1 MSASG
6 MATSPRLVGQTISHY
21 RILEKLGGGGMGVV
35 YKAQDNKL
43 SRFVALK
50 FLPAEFAR
58 EQQSLLRFQREAR
71 AASSLNHPHICT
83 IYEVGEDQG
92 ESFIAM
98 ELLEG
103 ETLKHRIDGKSL
115 KLEQILELGTQI
127 ADALDAAHSKGIVHR
142 DIKPANIFVSPR
154 GQAKVLDFGLAKITE
169 RHAVSASGASGVP
182 TAVTQNLT
190 SPGSAVGTIAY
201 MSPEQVRGEDLD
213 GRSDL
218 FSLGVV
224 LYEMATGQAAFS
236 GNTSGIVFDA
246 ILNRTPTA
254 PRQLNPAL
262 PPKLGEIIEKALEKD
277 PDLRYQSAAELRS
290 DLKRL
295 KRDVSVPRV
304 VDDSSSHT
312 QAAAAAVAVRTAPGK
327 RTPLL
332 IGAAVCVL
340 LGFAVGILAGKSI
353 WQTTQIPPKYR
364 QLTFRRG
371 AIRSARFAPDGHTIL
386 YSAAWQ
392 GNPTE
397 VFTTRP
403 EAPESRPL
411 GLSRTQLLA
420 VSSAGEMA
428 LTLNS
433 NPMGTWLNVGTLARA
448 PLVGGAPREVLE
460 GVQWADWSPDGNN
473 LLVVRDVGGRT
484 RLEYPV
490 GKVLYETGGWV
501 SHPRVSPSGD
511 QIAFLDHP
519 IQGDDSGAVMVID
532 LKGAKRTLSGD
543 WLSLQGL
550 GWSPKGDEVWFTA
563 TKIGIDRA
571 LYAVT
576 LSGRERLVARMPG
589 TLTLLDVWHDGSVL
603 LTRASWRRELM
614 GRTGNETRDRELSWL
629 DYSYAADISADGKT
643 LLFDEEGEGAVLSQG
658 TGGWTYAVYLR
669 GTDGSPAVRLGEGT
683 AVALSPDQ
691 RWAIAQPPGSPAQF
705 ALLPTKAGEAKP
717 LSNDSINH
725 IWARWLPDGKAIVF
739 SGNEPD
745 RGVRLYLQNISG
757 GKPQAISP
765 EGVSAMAFAVSPD
778 GQSVAAIGPDQS
790 GQLYPVHGGDARPIK
805 GLKAGEVPIT
815 WSQDGR
821 SLYAYHPGELPVRVY
836 QVDVV
841 SGQRTVRKELMPID
855 PAGIESISPILLSPD
870 GKTYVYGFHRML
882 ADLYLV
888 EGLR

>member
-1 MSASG
+1 I
-6 MATSPRLVGQTISHY
+6 V
-21 RILEKLGGGGMGVV
+21 EKLGGGGMGVV
-35 YKAQDNKL
+35 YKAEDNKL

-50 FLPAEFAR
+50 FLPEEFAYD
-58 EQQSLLRFQREAR
+58 QQSLLRFQREAR

-92 ESFIAM
+92 KNFIAM
-98 ELLEG
+98 EFLEG
-103 ETLKHRIDGKSL
+103 DTLKRRVDGKPL
-115 KLEQILELGTQI
+115 KLDQILELGIQI

-142 DIKPANIFVSPR
+142 DIKPANIFINQR
-154 GQAKVLDFGLAKITE
+154 WQAKVLDFGLAKITK
-169 RHAVSASGASGVP
+169 RQAVAEGVDPSGAP
-182 TAVTQNLT
+182 TAITENLT
-190 SPGSAVGTIAY
+190 SPGSAVGTVAY

-213 GRSDL
+213 VRSDL

-224 LYEMATGQAAFS
+224 LYEMATGHLAFT
-236 GNTSGIVFDA
+236 GNTSGIVFEA
-246 ILNRTPTA
+246 ILNRMPIA
-254 PRQLNPAL
+254 PLQLNPAL
-262 PPKLGEIIEKALEKD
+262 PPKLGEIVEKALEKD

-295 KRDVSVPRV
+295 KRDATAAPQVAIESASR
-304 VDDSSSHT
+304 T
-312 QAAAAAVAVRTAPGK
+312 QAVAAAAAGPIASARRAPLVMVAAACVLVAFAGGIVVGK
-327 RTPLL
+327 RVWQITP
-332 IGAAVCVL
+332 
-340 LGFAVGILAGKSI
+340 
-353 WQTTQIPPKYR
+353 IPPRYR

-428 LTLNS
+428 LSLNS
-433 NPMGTWLNVGTLARA
+433 TSIGTWVNVGTLARA

-460 GVQWADWSPDGNN
+460 SVQWADWSPDGNN
-473 LLVVRDVGGRT
+473 LAVVRDVGGRN
-484 RLEYPV
+484 RLEYPL
-490 GKVLYETGGWV
+490 GKVLYETGGWI
-501 SHPRVSPSGD
+501 SHPRVSPAGD
-511 QIAFLDHP
+511 RIAFLDHP
-519 IQGDDSGAVMVID
+519 IQGDDSGAVMVLD
-532 LKGAKRTLSGD
+532 LSGARRTLSGD

-550 GWSPKGDEVWFTA
+550 AWSPGGDEVWFTA

-589 TLTLLDVWHDGSVL
+589 TLTLLDVWNDGRVL

-614 GRTGNETRDRELSWL
+614 GLAGNQGRERELSWL

-643 LLFDEEGEGAVLSQG
+643 LLFDEEGEGAVLSHG

-669 GTDGSPAVRLGEGT
+669 STDGSPAVRLGEGT

-691 RWAIAQPPGSPAQF
+691 KWAIAQPPGSPAQF
-705 ALLPTKAGEAKP
+705 SLLPTRAGEAKP
-717 LSNDSINH
+717 LTNDSINH
-725 IWARWLPDGKAIVF
+725 IWARWLPDGRAIVF

-745 RGVRLYLQNISG
+745 RGVRLYVQNIAG
-757 GKPQAISP
+757 GKPQPISP
-765 EGVSAMAFAVSPD
+765 EGVSAMAFAISPD
-778 GQSVAAIGPDQS
+778 GQSVAAIGPDQN
-790 GQLYPVHGGDARPIK
+790 GQLYPIHGGGPRPIN
-805 GLKAGEVPIT
+805 GLKASEVPIT

-821 SLYAYHPGELPVRVY
+821 SLYTYHPGELPARVY
-836 QVDVV
+836 RIEV
-841 SGQRTVRKELMPID
+841 STGQRTVWKELMPID
-855 PAGIESISPILLSPD
+855 PAGIETIGPILLSPD
-870 GKTYVYGFHRML
+870 GKTCVYGFHRML

-888 EGLR
+888 EGLK